1 MGRVQRSQTYERCV
15 RAADTAVILAIVSP
29 VVVVGCGLQD
39 EGATTLHSFTLSRD
53 ADKFSLTVQ

>member
-1 MGRVQRSQTYERCV
+1 MSDAFVLLIPLI
-15 RAADTAVILAIVSP
+15 ILAIVSP